1 MARERGTVRWWKDD
15 KGYGRI
21 NDANGG
27 VLFCHFSFI
36 EMPGF
41 RSLRQGD
48 VVEFERELGAGP
60 HGPQWEARRVVPI
73 GPASASGS
81 GA

>member
-1 MARERGTVRWWKDD
+1 MRERGTVRWWKDD

-21 NDANGG
+21 NASDGS

-36 EMPGF
+36 QLDGF
-41 RSLRQGD
+41 RSLREGEG
-48 VVEFERELGAGP
+48 VEFERELAPGP
-60 HGPQWEARRVVPI
+60 NGPRWEARRVVPLRQ
-73 GPASASGS
+73 PEGS